1 MFKSPSN
8 TGLVQGID
16 GTFRAASCKDL
27 ANVALNLFGD
37 KNPVAVLSLG
47 SGSLGVESFFA
58 LGGLQVFGLEH
69 DPLKVLTGAMNVLIA
84 EDQSVLTG
92 GSLVLEMGDLKDL
105 RMSSIVRLM
114 PENCKFVLYCD
125 SDGMDPG
132 TLDAVTSLAGEGA
145 KVIQHVILA
154 HKFGN
159 RTPCMPKGTSLQMH
173 SKVKCFRAVSGEQKT
188 MYVYAVCGQNEE
200 GERAGGDRELFE
212 DATPSPKRQ
221 GLVVSSAYNKNLLD
235 KIQPNIPT
243 GTRSRLAIIEGRPLG
258 CGPGSIGSR
267 TEFDGSLFDDSD
279 DTAPEVALKES
290 GLLWLPPTASK
301 EPKAKSKATKKQGS
315 TKTAKPTL
323 KSPITPK
330 TSEIKAKTSDI
341 TPKTSDIT
349 PKTSDFTPK
358 TSASKTSAQ
367 AAPSPAERVAR
378 LRVGSKTRKVVK
390 TDGAATADAI
400 EEQTRRSKV
409 ERELANVKLDQLEK
423 QNEAIAQII
432 EGPGKY
438 FYKRSRKASGLTGSG
453 FVLAT
458 AAAVK
463 AGFPAGDQGR
473 TWEVQQNGRDQ
484 PKLLAMAKRYL
495 AEQDNNNEDYV
506 MEDVSEEEA
515 GYHSPTSEHEIDRC
529 SQSYIRT

>member
-1 MFKSPSN
+1 M
-8 TGLVQGID
+8 
-16 GTFRAASCKDL
+16 
-27 ANVALNLFGD
+27 
-37 KNPVAVLSLG
+37 
-47 SGSLGVESFFA
+47 ESFFA

-84 EDQSVLTG
+84 EDRSVLPG
-92 GSLVLEMGDLKDL
+92 GSLVLKMGDLKDL

-212 DATPSPKRQ
+212 DVTLSPKRQ
-221 GLVVSSAYNKNLLD
+221 GLLVSSAYNKNLVD

-243 GTRSRLAIIEGRPLG
+243 GTRSKLAVIEGTPLG

-267 TEFDGSLFDDSD
+267 TEFDGPLLDDSDDIKTSDDSD
-279 DTAPEVALKES
+279 DTAPLKES

-301 EPKAKSKATKKQGS
+301 EPEAKSKATKKKGS

-323 KSPITPK
+323 KSPIDSTPK
-330 TSEIKAKTSDI
+330 TSDN

-378 LRVGSKTRKVVK
+378 LRVGSKSRKVVK
-390 TDGAATADAI
+390 IDGAATADAI

-409 ERELANVKLDQLEK
+409 ERELANVKHDQLEK

-438 FYKRSRKASGLTGSG
+438 FYKKSRKASGLTGSG

-463 AGFPAGDQGR
+463 AGLPAGDQGR

-484 PKLLAMAKRYL
+484 PKLLAMAKLYL

-515 GYHSPTSEHEIDRC
+515 GYHSPTSEMRLTGVHSPTSEHECTITVLISVLC
-529 SQSYIRT
+529 SIFFRAANRTPGASKRKFSDHHDHQAALET